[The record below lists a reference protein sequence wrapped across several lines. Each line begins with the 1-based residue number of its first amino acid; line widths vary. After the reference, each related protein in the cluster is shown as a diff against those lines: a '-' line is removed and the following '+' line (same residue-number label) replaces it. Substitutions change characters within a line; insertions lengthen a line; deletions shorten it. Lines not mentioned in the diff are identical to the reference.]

1 MSDHD
6 RLFDVKLNE
15 RLVHEISLSF
25 WCPHLRP
32 WPARMTEARAIHGDD
47 TISLGQ
53 RRKYPADL
61 KILQHGA
68 VAVQQDERRSLASLD
83 IMEVDPFNIE
93 EAAGG
98 WVFPL
103 RLSSPPSDQQSRGS

>member
-6 RLFDVKLNE
+6 RLFDVKLNK

-68 VAVQQDERRSLASLD
+68 VAVQQDERRSLASLELL
-83 IMEVDPFNIE
+83 EVDPSPL
-93 EAAGG
+93 EAARALG
-98 WVFPL
+98 VVPL
-103 RLSSPPSDQQSRGS
+103 TRPGAPGV

>member
-1 MSDHD
+1 
-6 RLFDVKLNE
+6 
-15 RLVHEISLSF
+15 
-25 WCPHLRP
+25 
-32 WPARMTEARAIHGDD
+32 MTEARAIHGDD

-68 VAVQQDERRSLASLD
+68 VAVQQDERRSLASLE

-93 EAAGG
+93 EAAG
-98 WVFPL
+98 WVGCLAPPAERAERRAEPWFPGRPRQL
-103 RLSSPPSDQQSRGS
+103 DQPRRAPLAASYSFSIDSGVS

>member
-1 MSDHD
+1 
-6 RLFDVKLNE
+6 
-15 RLVHEISLSF
+15 
-25 WCPHLRP
+25 
-32 WPARMTEARAIHGDD
+32 MTEARAIHGDD

-68 VAVQQDERRSLASLD
+68 VAVQQDERRSLASLE
-83 IMEVDPFNIE
+83 IMEVNPFNIE

-103 RLSSPPSDQQSRGS
+103 CLPGAPSDEQSRGS

>member
-1 MSDHD
+1 
-6 RLFDVKLNE
+6 
-15 RLVHEISLSF
+15 
-25 WCPHLRP
+25 
-32 WPARMTEARAIHGDD
+32 MTEARAIHGDD

-68 VAVQQDERRSLASLD
+68 VAVQQDERRSLASLE

-98 WVFPL
+98 WVVSL
-103 RLSSPPSDQQSRGS
+103 RPPSAPSDEQSRGSQDGRGS

>member
-6 RLFDVKLNE
+6 RLFDLKLNE
-15 RLVHEISLSF
+15 RPVHEISLSF

-32 WPARMTEARAIHGDD
+32 WPARMTEARATHGDD

-68 VAVQQDERRSLASLD
+68 VAVQQDERRPLASLE
-83 IMEVDPFNIE
+83 IMEVDPFDSE
-93 EAAGG
+93 RKTGR
-98 WVFPL
+98 WVV
-103 RLSSPPSDQQSRGS
+103 SSPTPGAPG